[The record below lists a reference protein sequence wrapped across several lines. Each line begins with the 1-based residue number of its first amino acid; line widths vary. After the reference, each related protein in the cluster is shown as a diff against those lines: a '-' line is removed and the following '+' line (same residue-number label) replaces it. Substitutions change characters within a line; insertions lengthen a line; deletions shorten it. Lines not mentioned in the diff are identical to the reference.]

1 MNKTAVKAIS
11 LLLCVSVILTNN
23 YSYASTLFKTRSHSQ
38 RFLEDEWS
46 KKERAFECLRLTVPV
61 QLGDVIQHHKGSK
74 QGLII
79 HIQDRHA
86 DATAQFNIAGM
97 ITAIT
102 DNYGIDLLCLEGASD
117 KLDTSF
123 YDNIP
128 DTEAKELTT
137 KFYVQEGLFTG
148 AEYYKISN
156 KDKTITAYGVEDKDL
171 YFEHVAA
178 YENHSAYKESM
189 ASYLEAL
196 KRGLYALRGY
206 ILSEPLKII
215 DDKEQAYENK
225 HLELKEFVI
234 YITGEAVKNNIRL
247 SAYPNLETFSRVV
260 SIEDTIDFNETEKQR
275 DDLVKILSNTLKD
288 EALSTLLK
296 NSMDFKL
303 NKISASAYYE
313 YIENIVSL
321 NNDSINKVS
330 YKQLFAYVDYIKLSD
345 NVDNIILFD
354 EIKNAISDI
363 KALYYENDTQKLF
376 DSYAK
381 YIEFSI
387 GLYELKLTEKNL
399 DKLKAFTET
408 INVSQI
414 ASFINE
420 QNNQTGISLNIAE
433 PPTNN
438 KAFKNA
444 LDYYEIAL
452 KRDIALVD
460 NTLRRM
466 AVEVKDSAIL
476 ITGGFHTRGIVNIL
490 KQLDISYIVVCPKVG
505 TGDYEEIYQNR
516 MNNRLPHPDAIL
528 NFISSMLV
536 PALTTGNLA
545 DPVHVSRAQDEFL
558 ADKQFVEEWLNAK
571 ALMNDKENGGG
582 LASKRIQEKADSWK
596 ASSSGIKQD
605 PEWSN
610 HINKLD
616 PRPIENGLLKDAY
629 VSLAMEVK
637 KIVNNKDE
645 DKVAIYGGA
654 GADFSFLLSTNVNKA
669 YFIEQ
674 TPINKT
680 LLISLLE
687 KWVELEE
694 VGVNVLE
701 IDRVAK
707 KYLENKYKRGYA
719 ASTEDFML
727 DIEIKILT
735 ELKAMGVN
743 LNDIEIA
750 LDNDKET
757 LHIKFDWDYLGK
769 SKKTYEIIYIQAD
782 IVKPDKY
789 LNRISEDKIDIY
801 YQKAGRSIPVSYKE
815 FLEQI
820 TQKLKNGGY
829 LITDDHYISS
839 STTFFLPDRVKQIT
853 SDPITSKGLEAS
865 RKTIKDISRGYGYG
879 WNVQIRQKKEVMPY
893 AVDVIEK
900 QAQVEASKAQEK
912 TSSSGIKNKI
922 NEIIST
928 FQKKKKDTALEK
940 TEVVFLG
947 KNTYMEIGPLSS
959 SQNISTE
966 GLASCMAVA
975 IKGKVGEAALS
986 QDVFG
991 ILHLYPD
998 NAASDIANLRRVLSE
1013 QDIQVEYI
1021 GFIPT
1026 IENKEGAQFH
1036 RNTLNIIDLLNS
1048 VGFDFS
1054 NDMESDGLLKGF
1066 YNLRHSEIV
1075 KQVSVNKKG
1084 MSLKIPGENEKLIRW
1099 DNFSFRGTN
1108 DLNMQIK
1115 KASDYIQM
1123 QLEGE
1128 KTGSGGT
1135 AQPDSLELKKV
1146 EKVLNDL
1153 IDNVRQKYA
1162 DGKYPITI
1170 KSGPV
1175 LNNEE
1180 ISYDRLDVF
1189 DNKAIKLLEKLELS
1203 IPGHKPGQDLCDIIS
1218 ILLGNSYDSIASFYD
1233 PGVIAGEPSLNYPGK
1248 ITVAFSIEARKTGK
1262 NLVVTII
1269 DNGLGEYTANTIR
1282 KQEVIDKNEYF
1293 YSGGAGYGVE
1303 IVKKAIAPDGRLSL
1317 VRTDKEHTAKRD
1329 LLSLKPADK
1338 KSFLNLKHDNVIK
1351 SLSTEGKITE
1361 AILSIPLRYL
1371 EAKKTFWNK
1380 TEKTSSDSTEQS
1392 DSPKSEKIEDVTNL
1406 SALAAKI
1413 INPIITKTYK
1423 YVTELMK
1430 IILKI
1435 PAGRPSAY
1443 IIERGNLLG
1452 DTAQV
1457 IPRELLE
1464 FFTELYDKNEAKTY
1478 LILDISKKRLAALL
1492 DAYGLEP
1499 CECIKS
1505 SEEILGGEFTDTADD
1520 RAGRIKALLGYGE
1533 AFIGS
1538 GIRAKLGIGSS
1549 ATNIGIV
1556 ANPIAPG
1563 TEAEEEFNTLYPESM
1578 LKKSGARVT
1587 KMVLDD
1593 PGQTVISLPQALHAL
1608 VKAVAANRDI
1618 GPIIILPPIVA
1629 PDAILEA
1636 IIQYKEVLKLI
1647 LKSA

>member
-558 ADKQFVEEWLNAK
+558 ADKQFVEEWLN
-571 ALMNDKENGGG
+571 
-582 LASKRIQEKADSWK
+582 
-596 ASSSGIKQD
+596 
-605 PEWSN
+605 
-610 HINKLD
+610 
-616 PRPIENGLLKDAY
+616 
-629 VSLAMEVK
+629 
-637 KIVNNKDE
+637 
-645 DKVAIYGGA
+645 
-654 GADFSFLLSTNVNKA
+654 
-669 YFIEQ
+669 
-674 TPINKT
+674 
-680 LLISLLE
+680 
-687 KWVELEE
+687 
-694 VGVNVLE
+694 
-701 IDRVAK
+701 
-707 KYLENKYKRGYA
+707 
-719 ASTEDFML
+719 
-727 DIEIKILT
+727 
-735 ELKAMGVN
+735 
-743 LNDIEIA
+743 
-750 LDNDKET
+750 
-757 LHIKFDWDYLGK
+757 
-769 SKKTYEIIYIQAD
+769 
-782 IVKPDKY
+782 
-789 LNRISEDKIDIY
+789 
-801 YQKAGRSIPVSYKE
+801 
-815 FLEQI
+815 
-820 TQKLKNGGY
+820 
-829 LITDDHYISS
+829 
-839 STTFFLPDRVKQIT
+839 
-853 SDPITSKGLEAS
+853 
-865 RKTIKDISRGYGYG
+865 
-879 WNVQIRQKKEVMPY
+879 
-893 AVDVIEK
+893 
-900 QAQVEASKAQEK
+900 
-912 TSSSGIKNKI
+912 
-922 NEIIST
+922 
-928 FQKKKKDTALEK
+928 
-940 TEVVFLG
+940 
-947 KNTYMEIGPLSS
+947 
-959 SQNISTE
+959 
-966 GLASCMAVA
+966 
-975 IKGKVGEAALS
+975 
-986 QDVFG
+986 
-991 ILHLYPD
+991 
-998 NAASDIANLRRVLSE
+998 
-1013 QDIQVEYI
+1013 
-1021 GFIPT
+1021 
-1026 IENKEGAQFH
+1026 
-1036 RNTLNIIDLLNS
+1036 
-1048 VGFDFS
+1048 
-1054 NDMESDGLLKGF
+1054 
-1066 YNLRHSEIV
+1066 
-1075 KQVSVNKKG
+1075 
-1084 MSLKIPGENEKLIRW
+1084 
-1099 DNFSFRGTN
+1099 
-1108 DLNMQIK
+1108 
-1115 KASDYIQM
+1115 
-1123 QLEGE
+1123 
-1128 KTGSGGT
+1128 
-1135 AQPDSLELKKV
+1135 
-1146 EKVLNDL
+1146 
-1153 IDNVRQKYA
+1153 
-1162 DGKYPITI
+1162 
-1170 KSGPV
+1170 
-1175 LNNEE
+1175 
-1180 ISYDRLDVF
+1180 
-1189 DNKAIKLLEKLELS
+1189 
-1203 IPGHKPGQDLCDIIS
+1203 
-1218 ILLGNSYDSIASFYD
+1218 
-1233 PGVIAGEPSLNYPGK
+1233 
-1248 ITVAFSIEARKTGK
+1248 
-1262 NLVVTII
+1262 
-1269 DNGLGEYTANTIR
+1269 
-1282 KQEVIDKNEYF
+1282 
-1293 YSGGAGYGVE
+1293 
-1303 IVKKAIAPDGRLSL
+1303 
-1317 VRTDKEHTAKRD
+1317 
-1329 LLSLKPADK
+1329 
-1338 KSFLNLKHDNVIK
+1338 
-1351 SLSTEGKITE
+1351 
-1361 AILSIPLRYL
+1361 
-1371 EAKKTFWNK
+1371 
-1380 TEKTSSDSTEQS
+1380 
-1392 DSPKSEKIEDVTNL
+1392 
-1406 SALAAKI
+1406 
-1413 INPIITKTYK
+1413 
-1423 YVTELMK
+1423 
-1430 IILKI
+1430 
-1435 PAGRPSAY
+1435 
-1443 IIERGNLLG
+1443 
-1452 DTAQV
+1452 
-1457 IPRELLE
+1457 
-1464 FFTELYDKNEAKTY
+1464 
-1478 LILDISKKRLAALL
+1478 
-1492 DAYGLEP
+1492 
-1499 CECIKS
+1499 
-1505 SEEILGGEFTDTADD
+1505 
-1520 RAGRIKALLGYGE
+1520 
-1533 AFIGS
+1533 
-1538 GIRAKLGIGSS
+1538 
-1549 ATNIGIV
+1549 
-1556 ANPIAPG
+1556 
-1563 TEAEEEFNTLYPESM
+1563 
-1578 LKKSGARVT
+1578 
-1587 KMVLDD
+1587 
-1593 PGQTVISLPQALHAL
+1593 
-1608 VKAVAANRDI
+1608 
-1618 GPIIILPPIVA
+1618 
-1629 PDAILEA
+1629 
-1636 IIQYKEVLKLI
+1636 
-1647 LKSA
+1647 